1 MESSSH
7 LLENLHFNTLLK
19 CMSKLSATWKTLFLA
34 KKNSCKIETAML
46 VILLY
51 YLDDVSLI
59 LHFQKCNFWKCKD
72 PKVFFIWI
80 NIYIYTYFFENE
92 TFQQCPIQWKSFSR
106 WLKNPSS
113 CTTLLSSKSV
123 GVDRLCHIL
132 IVHPYIKYIVHGL
145 CFMWPRSPK

>member
-1 MESSSH
+1 MESFSH
-7 LLENLHFNTLLK
+7 FLENLHFYTLLK

-51 YLDDVSLI
+51 YIDDVSLI
-59 LHFQKCNFWKCKD
+59 YIFKSAIFVSVKIQKFKI
-72 PKVFFIWI
+72 FIWI
-80 NIYIYTYFFENE
+80 NIWIYFFENE

-106 WLKNPSS
+106 RLKKPRFLYH
-113 CTTLLSSKSV
+113 TSSKSV
-123 GVDRLCHIL
+123 GADRLCHIL
-132 IVHPYIKYIVHGL
+132 IVHPYIKYIVYGL

>member
-7 LLENLHFNTLLK
+7 FLENLYFHTLLK

-51 YLDDVSLI
+51 YIDDVSLI
-59 LHFQKCNFWKCKD
+59 YIFKSAIFVSVKIQKFKI
-72 PKVFFIWI
+72 FIWI
-80 NIYIYTYFFENE
+80 NIWIYFFENE

-132 IVHPYIKYIVHGL
+132 IVHPYIKYIVYGL